1 MKRESAAVRFLYQTP
16 AGRLCLKFLTCPQI
30 SRLLGGVLDGRVS
43 RPLIPYFIKRHQ
55 IDMSEVRKQSFRSF
69 NDFFK
74 RSLIPGSRPF
84 DPSGDCLISPCDGA
98 LRVCELDGQ
107 CMVSVKHSRYSM
119 RALLKNARLADSYR
133 GGLCLIFRLRP
144 TDYHH
149 YCYIDRGRI
158 VGRRTIAGVL
168 HCVRPAALEKYPVHV
183 RNSRE
188 YTVIDSEH
196 FGRIVQM
203 EVGALLVGRIS
214 NDKSVR
220 QVERG
225 MEKGYFEFGG
235 STVIVLLRP
244 GTACMDEN
252 ILKRSRAGRETEV
265 RQGERIGWRVGNK
278 NKCSENA

>member
-1 MKRESAAVRFLYQTP
+1 MKRESAVVRFPYGTLT
-16 AGRLCLKFLTCPQI
+16 GRLFLKVLTCPQI
-30 SRLLGGVLDGRVS
+30 SRIFGTVLDSRIS
-43 RPLIPYFIKRHQ
+43 RPLIPYFINKHQ
-55 IDMSEVRKQSFRSF
+55 INMSEVEKRKYQSF

-74 RSLIPGSRPF
+74 RSLIPGSRTI
-84 DPSGDCLISPCDGA
+84 DPSDDCLISPCDGA
-98 LRVCELDGQ
+98 LRVYELDGQ

-119 RALLKNARLADSYR
+119 RALLKNARLADSYQ
-133 GGLCLIFRLRP
+133 GGLCLVFRLRP

-158 VGRRTIAGVL
+158 AGRRTISGVL
-168 HCVRPAALEKYPVHV
+168 HCVRPVALEKYPVHV

-203 EVGALLVGRIS
+203 EVGALLVGKIS
-214 NDKSVR
+214 NDKSRR

-235 STVIVLLRP
+235 STVIVLLRR
-244 GTACMDEN
+244 GTACIGEN
-252 ILKRSRAGRETEV
+252 ILRRSRAGQETEV
-265 RQGERIGWRVGNK
+265 KQGERIGIRAGV
-278 NKCSENA
+278 